1 MAVQTIRVSEAEDRK
16 LWELILKHK
25 WDGRCFDPYTYSF
38 TTDQLQLIRKA
49 GIHFQEISR
58 HSASERQAG
67 QFLEIEI
74 SQAQHR
80 QRCQ

>member
-25 WDGRCFDPYTYSF
+25 WDGRCLDPYTYSF

-49 GIHFQEISR
+49 GIHFQEIDRKSVV
-58 HSASERQAG
+58 
-67 QFLEIEI
+67 
-74 SQAQHR
+74 
-80 QRCQ
+80 